1 MVLCVP
7 KLQKKRVLEKSKE
20 KKMSLKDKFKKASKE
35 VKERVEYIRGDKG
48 ILEQKYQETKKISPE
63 DKLGEFRRIAVLG
76 GIDLAWFLF
85 CLGKQLTYSTVLVSQ
100 TPNLCPRLPFPF
112 HNYEFAFKVCEPVFL
127 P

>member
-85 CLGKQLTYSTVLVSQ
+85 CLGK
-100 TPNLCPRLPFPF
+100 
-112 HNYEFAFKVCEPVFL
+112 FAGKDLKTIFVDNKIILFCKANCSKNS
-127 P
+127 